1 MAFLRSKN
9 YIKNNK
15 VFDIEVKTIE
25 NYTFFLYKFVKEN
38 LITEVEYNFTYVEIK
53 VTSEDIKNG
62 RAKSLENVLEIVRSI
77 INEKCNTD

>member
-1 MAFLRSKN
+1 MKN

-25 NYTFFLYKFVKEN
+25 NYTFFLYKFVNED
-38 LITEVEYNFTYVEIK
+38 LITEVEYNFPYVEIK

-62 RAKSLENVLEIVRSI
+62 RAKSLENALEIVRSKT
-77 INEKCNTD
+77 NKKCNTD